1 MPIAE
6 ANGLQLHYEVAGD
19 PAAPPVVLIM
29 GLGMPAA
36 AWPEG
41 LVAYLVRHGLR
52 VIRFDNRDAGTSTHF
67 AASPSMPVPLA
78 IGRALLR
85 LPVRAPYR
93 LEDMAD
99 DTEALLDAL
108 AIDRAHIVGAS
119 MGGMIGQVL
128 AARAPRR
135 VASLTSIMSAT
146 GNPHVGLGRPRA
158 IRAVLTRPKQPRDPV
173 AMIEHYMRVFGVIG
187 SGGEFANEA
196 ALRAQVERIV
206 QAGAYDGAAATRQIL
221 AILASGDRRGSLAH
235 IRAPTLVIHGADDPL
250 LPVGAGRETARCIP
264 GARLL
269 VIPGMAHDLP
279 LALLPRLADQIAD
292 HCHAAGI

>member
-6 ANGLQLHYEVAGD
+6 ANGLQLHYELAGD
-19 PAAPPVVLIM
+19 PAAPPLLLIM

-52 VIRFDNRDAGTSTHF
+52 VIRFDNRDAGTSTHI
-67 AASPSMPVPLA
+67 AASPPTPVPLA

-99 DTEALLDAL
+99 DTEGLLDAL
-108 AIDRAHIVGAS
+108 GIERAHIAGAS

-158 IRAVLTRPKQPRDPV
+158 IRAVLTRPPLPHDP
-173 AMIEHYMRVFGVIG
+173 ATMIEHYMRVFGVIG
-187 SGGEFANEA
+187 SGGELANEQ

-206 QAGAYDGAAATRQIL
+206 QAGAYDRAAASRQIL
-221 AILASGDRRGSLAH
+221 AILASGDRRASLAQ

-250 LPVGAGRETARCIP
+250 LPVAAGRETARCIA
-264 GARLL
+264 GARL
-269 VIPGMAHDLP
+269 VVVPGMAHDLP
-279 LALLPRLADQIAD
+279 LSLLPRLAEQIAG
-292 HCHAAGI
+292 HCHSAGL